1 MSIKQSGSP
10 RRRRAILAGLVV
22 VAGPGTI
29 GAAFAAQGPD
39 PVVERGTKV
48 ALGEGH
54 AESYVVRDESGRVTE
69 IGVTLTEG
77 ALRGLPEGTGHSH
90 GRAVVQPD
98 GNVTHEHVLELPEG
112 HGTPF
117 QHLVVN
123 WNPGGHEPPGI
134 YDLPHF
140 DVHFYTPTLAERLA
154 MTPDTDPRFEEKSE
168 RLPVDELVPAGYV
181 MPQLLPFPQMGLHW
195 VDPTSPELNGAV
207 FTHTF
212 IVGSWDGGFHF
223 WEPMVTKA
231 FLESR
236 QNVAAPVALPR
247 RAVRAGDYPT
257 GYAIRWIESER
268 AWRIA
273 LTDLM
278 AVPGA

>member
-1 MSIKQSGSP
+1 MSIARF
-10 RRRRAILAGLVV
+10 RRAHGRRAIWAGMMVV
-22 VAGPGTI
+22 GTAAGVAGPLS
-29 GAAFAAQGPD
+29 AQGTA
-39 PVVERGTKV
+39 PVMERGTKV
-48 ALGEGH
+48 VLGEGV
-54 AESYVVRDESGRVTE
+54 AESYLVRDAGGRVTE

-77 ALRGLPEGTGHSH
+77 VLRGLPEGGGHGH
-90 GRAVVQPD
+90 GRAIVQPD
-98 GNVTHEHVLELPEG
+98 GHVTHEHVLELPAG

-140 DVHFYTPTLAERLA
+140 DVHFYTVTLGERLA
-154 MTPDTDPRFEEKSE
+154 MAPDSDPRFTEKSE
-168 RLPVDELVPAGYV
+168 RLPADELVPVGYV

-195 VDPTSPELNGAV
+195 VDPRSPELNGEV
-207 FTHTF
+207 FTRTF

-236 QNVAAPVALPR
+236 ESVHAPVPLPQ
-247 RAVRAGDYPT
+247 RAVRAGEYPG
-257 GYAIRWIESER
+257 GYAIRWIDAEK

-273 LTDLM
+273 LTDLT